1 MIDPKTYAG
10 HTVSFEAVVR
20 DEPVEL
26 PVILTGNEITDKLTL
41 QLGANTFHRA
51 IRTMS
56 RAEEARVRV
65 VHMCLDMP
73 DRQLGL
79 GVELTGNEEAD
90 RQKLDDLAWNF
101 YQGML
106 SP

>member
-41 QLGANTFHRA
+41 QLGASTFGRA
-51 IRTMS
+51 ISTMNT
-56 RAEEARVRV
+56 AEDTSVRV
-65 VHMCLDMP
+65 VRMSLDMP

-79 GVELTGNEEAD
+79 GVELTGNEETD